1 VSPAIVAAAARV
13 RETYMVLSSSAAA
26 TAAAVMSAFA
36 QCARDRDTPRCPS
49 PQSVATSRLHHLL
62 HHCDQLLPPAHHLP
76 LPLSSAESLGRNPR
90 IASPAQD
97 AGLLRQGLT
106 SELSLRGPF
115 LLLRPHL
122 QDLPPSLRLCRCTC
136 TSTSTITIS
145 ISPRRRPP
153 TPAPPARFQSYP
165 SSADFTSLPPTAP
178 AIPPQPP
185 TQHAFLDSPRCT

>member
-1 VSPAIVAAAARV
+1 MALSRVGGGSDAAMQRMRLLGAHVTVAVTRQG
-13 RETYMVLSSSAAA
+13 RP
-26 TAAAVMSAFA
+26 
-36 QCARDRDTPRCPS
+36 C
-49 PQSVATSRLHHLL
+49 PQSVATSRLHLLL
-62 HHCDQLLPPAHHLP
+62 HHCDQLLPTAHHLP
-76 LPLSSAESLGRNPR
+76 LPFSSAESTESNSR
-90 IASPAQD
+90 IALPIRV

-136 TSTSTITIS
+136 TSTSSLS
-145 ISPRRRPP
+145 ISSRRRPP
-153 TPAPPARFQSYP
+153 TPAPPARFP
-165 SSADFTSLPPTAP
+165 PCPRSADFTSLPPTAP